1 MKFKYSMFLLG
12 LTISFSVFSNGNS
25 TFPILMSYNIYMLD
39 KKLTD
44 TQQIKRANLLN
55 KSDFFNNID
64 IIAFN
69 EVFDNDSSQIITDG
83 LTKKGFSYFTPVLGR
98 QIIGWDSTEGN
109 WSDSIPED
117 GGVLIMSKYP
127 IEYKAQYIFS
137 NGCGADAMSQK
148 GFIHAKIRK
157 DNVVFNIIATHTQA
171 DDNSCSI
178 SGLTPEEIRN
188 QQFAEIRNYIIDKKI
203 PSNEMVVIT
212 GDLNVNKGS
221 LEFKRMIELL
231 NVSEPDSYAGADFSW
246 DPNINT
252 LASKS
257 FPDLNGQLLDYILV
271 DKDHLQPPYWHNQVL
286 DMESPRIT
294 LSGTIENYYA
304 YDYSDHFP
312 VTAFVYADEKTPTK
326 SFRVNNSPY
335 NAVSLQHVE
344 TKQYVLA
351 DPNNADG
358 WLKVGEP
365 ATSSEGEFK
374 IDNWIPKNA
383 TCLHDG
389 DYVRLSRTDKFK
401 DYYWN
406 WNVTGYYYTKYGN
419 ASDYLRVHRIV
430 PTTEC
435 ITNDE
440 SVYLYD
446 HSLLGNDKY
455 LLPYNSGIASEDM
468 PIQSNGLFTIKMPP
482 MIYSDWSYKLRYQP

>member
-1 MKFKYSMFLLG
+1 
-12 LTISFSVFSNGNS
+12 
-25 TFPILMSYNIYMLD
+25 
-39 KKLTD
+39 
-44 TQQIKRANLLN
+44 
-55 KSDFFNNID
+55 
-64 IIAFN
+64 
-69 EVFDNDSSQIITDG
+69 
-83 LTKKGFSYFTPVLGR
+83 
-98 QIIGWDSTEGN
+98 
-109 WSDSIPED
+109 
-117 GGVLIMSKYP
+117 
-127 IEYKAQYIFS
+127 
-137 NGCGADAMSQK
+137 
-148 GFIHAKIRK
+148 
-157 DNVVFNIIATHTQA
+157 
-171 DDNSCSI
+171 
-178 SGLTPEEIRN
+178 
-188 QQFAEIRNYIIDKKI
+188 
-203 PSNEMVVIT
+203 MVVIT

-335 NAVSLQHVE
+335 NAVSLQHVD

>member
-1 MKFKYSMFLLG
+1 
-12 LTISFSVFSNGNS
+12 
-25 TFPILMSYNIYMLD
+25 
-39 KKLTD
+39 
-44 TQQIKRANLLN
+44 
-55 KSDFFNNID
+55 
-64 IIAFN
+64 
-69 EVFDNDSSQIITDG
+69 
-83 LTKKGFSYFTPVLGR
+83 
-98 QIIGWDSTEGN
+98 
-109 WSDSIPED
+109 
-117 GGVLIMSKYP
+117 
-127 IEYKAQYIFS
+127 
-137 NGCGADAMSQK
+137 
-148 GFIHAKIRK
+148 
-157 DNVVFNIIATHTQA
+157 
-171 DDNSCSI
+171 
-178 SGLTPEEIRN
+178 
-188 QQFAEIRNYIIDKKI
+188 
-203 PSNEMVVIT
+203 
-212 GDLNVNKGS
+212 
-221 LEFKRMIELL
+221 MIELL

-335 NAVSLQHVE
+335 NAVSLQHVD